1 MRTPCES
8 DASAKVRCMGPQGSN
23 IATGYGSKTA
33 GVIFRGCAYD
43 RVGRCHAVSVGEMI
57 DSSRPQSNELTTLYV
72 VDISE
77 DALPFGEKV
86 SPNTLFAPLHC
97 ASAAVGAPQAPAS
110 GAARRPA
117 RAGTG
122 VQSFLVW

>member
-1 MRTPCES
+1 MGTRCES
-8 DASAKVRCMGPQGSN
+8 DPSAKMRCMRPQGSN

-43 RVGRCHAVSVGEMI
+43 RVGRGHAVSVGEMI

-77 DALPFGEKV
+77 GNYKLRDCANHDFRQRGRDAKPDRQQCREQRE
-86 SPNTLFAPLHC
+86 T
-97 ASAAVGAPQAPAS
+97 
-110 GAARRPA
+110 
-117 RAGTG
+117 
-122 VQSFLVW
+122 